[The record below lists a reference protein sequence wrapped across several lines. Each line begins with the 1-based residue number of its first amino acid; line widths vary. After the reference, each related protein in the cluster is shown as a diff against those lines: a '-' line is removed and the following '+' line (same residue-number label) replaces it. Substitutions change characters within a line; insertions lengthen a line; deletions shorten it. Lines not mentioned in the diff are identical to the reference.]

1 MVNHANGSDHLF
13 DALGRERVVLGFPS
27 AAGSIERGV
36 DVYVDIAEQPTS
48 IESTAPDIAAVL
60 RSAGFRV
67 KSVSDMDSWL
77 KRHAVFITAVAGAL
91 YDKQGDARLLS
102 FDKNAVRTF
111 ILAVREGWSA
121 LDGRSVAPAPL
132 ALHTILCWVPMPLA
146 VRYWCRVFGSWR
158 GGHYFARHIRNTSE
172 EIAALVADVRA
183 LVLNHKTPHLRRL
196 YDAIDH
202 RCTSR
207 KLVYIDRQERLAT

>member
-1 MVNHANGSDHLF
+1 MLVRREQIDEVVPDLRAALGIERIVFMVNHANGSDHLF
-13 DALGRERVVLGFPS
+13 DALGRGRVVLGFPS

-48 IESTAPDIAAVL
+48 MESTAPDIAAVL

-111 ILAVREGWSA
+111 ILAVRDGWSA
-121 LDGRSVAPAPL
+121 LDGRSVDPAPH
-132 ALHTILCWVPMPLA
+132 ALRTILCWVPMPLA
-146 VRYWCRVFGSWR
+146 VRYWCRGFRFLAR
-158 GGHYFARHIRNTSE
+158 GALFRTSYPE
-172 EIAALVADVRA
+172 Y
-183 LVLNHKTPHLRRL
+183 K
-196 YDAIDH
+196 
-202 RCTSR
+202 
-207 KLVYIDRQERLAT
+207 